1 MKVVWEIKDK
11 DGKVTKRGEL
21 NQLATKNFLRIMS
34 RIFSADSITL
44 VNDYGSSTTFT
55 SVSIGY
61 GSAFVRL
68 GTDTTPPT
76 RDDYNIKGS
85 LIAEGAVGY
94 SRDEVSGKVTIAFS
108 WTPASDTLVN
118 EVGLFVR
125 LTGTTTGSYMI
136 DRFLLQQTVPAGQ
149 TLTITWIID
158 LSAL

>member
-21 NQLATKNFLRIMS
+21 NQLATNNFLRIMS
-34 RIFSADSITL
+34 RIFSTDSIVL
-44 VNDYGSSTTFT
+44 VNENGVSTDFT
-55 SVSIGY
+55 SVCIGY
-61 GSAFVRL
+61 GNAFVRL
-68 GTDTTPPT
+68 GTGTTPPT
-76 RDDYNIKGS
+76 RSDYRISGS
-85 LIAEGAVGY
+85 LIAQGAVGY
-94 SRDEVSGKVTIAFS
+94 SRDEVGGKVTITFS

-118 EVGLFVR
+118 EVGLFISI
-125 LTGTTTGSYMI
+125 TGTTSGNYMI